1 MLFEVITMNLSNKEI
16 ALLLYVSADTIQKA
30 KYRLKKK
37 LSLSAEDDLFDYLLK
52 I

>member
-1 MLFEVITMNLSNKEI
+1 MNLSDKEI
-16 ALLLYVSADTIQKA
+16 ALLSFSSASTIQKA

-37 LSLSAEDDLFDYLLK
+37 FLLSANQKLFDYLLT